1 MFTRFMGEGN
11 YKLLLDSIS
20 NGEDCTV
27 FGLNRGEKLAV
38 VEGANF
44 LFYIVDSVDNLNPV
58 YDSLV
63 ALGRKCD
70 IYCEPLNI
78 FSSEFASSEKVL
90 KTLYRLKSG
99 EIDTIIMTPEMIASK
114 VISKDHLTT
123 LKIKV
128 GEELNIKD
136 VTTRLIKMGYS
147 RVELVSS
154 AGEFSV
160 RGDVLDIFPLLGEP
174 TRIITD
180 FDVVESIKYYNA
192 VTMLSNKSLTE
203 LTIPVF
209 RFYTIDN
216 KSVDDFYAKNG
227 LKKDSLYYEV
237 CDNIDSP
244 NYKYIVFDDKIS
256 STIFDYVADGTIV
269 YDGARNIYEKLDSF
283 IKDYNA
289 KIKNMEGGWA
299 KICKS
304 ETLEISTVLNKM
316 SNHTRLAYQHI
327 NQANRLFNPK
337 RVFSIRTLPEVNYVR
352 HSHILAMDIKNYTK
366 SGYTIILCAGSED
379 NRLRLSEDLSQEGVF
394 TQIFDRV
401 SQCVKSAVN
410 VVSRNY
416 PLDILLPEEKL
427 IVISTNNLF
436 GAKKKIIQKDNSFF
450 DGETPKSGDYI
461 VHNFHGVGKCL
472 GVETLKL
479 SDGYRDYVV
488 LEYKNNDK
496 LYLPVENLDQ
506 VTKYVGGESAPA
518 LNKIGGVEFAK
529 TKARVKSAVKKIAFD
544 LIALYRDRLNMKG
557 YKYPVDMDMQLD
569 FERAFEFE
577 ETDDQKMAINDCKSD
592 MESGKVMDRLVC
604 GDVGFGKTEVA
615 LRIAF
620 KTILSGKQV
629 ALLCPTTIL
638 SEQHYNTAIG
648 RMSQFGVKVAVLNRL
663 KTPKQV
669 AQIKADIADG
679 KIDLIC
685 GTHKLLANDIN
696 YKNLGLLILDE
707 EQKFGVA
714 DKEKIKNFKK
724 QVNVLTL
731 SATPI
736 PRTLN
741 MALMG
746 IRDISVIQTAPVQRQ
761 SSIVSVC
768 EFNETMLKSAI
779 TRELER
785 DGQVLIVYNRVE
797 SIYNFSGYIS
807 SLFEGVRVSV
817 AHGQMSA
824 DELEREIFD
833 LYSGKTKILV
843 STTLIENGVDLPNA
857 NTLIVINADTLGLS
871 QLYQLKGR
879 IGRSDKLAFAYFTFD
894 KTKNLSE
901 TAYKRLQAIEEF
913 SEMGSGFKIAMRD
926 LEIRGAG
933 SVLGLE
939 QSGHIERVGYNMYV
953 QMLGD
958 TVRELKGET
967 VKEKM
972 DIRVETN
979 ISAYLSKDYV
989 ESMTRRMSMYRE
1001 IASIDSME
1009 KLMEFLSNTQSVYG
1023 QLPQPLI
1030 NLCKISLIKNLS
1042 SKIGA
1047 TRVIIKGK
1055 TQIIL
1060 ESKENLNKNLLDI
1073 VDMYSQN
1080 VSLNL
1085 ATVPTIEIVNIGK
1098 NEILDFILNYLQL
1111 LTNC

>member
-1 MFTRFMGEGN
+1 MFTRFMGDGN
-11 YKLLLDSIS
+11 FKILLNSI
-20 NGEDCTV
+20 NDGENCTV
-27 FGLNRGEKLAV
+27 FGLNKGEKLAV
-38 VEGANF
+38 VESANF
-44 LFYIVDSVDNLNPV
+44 LFYIVDSVDNLNPI
-58 YDSLV
+58 YDSLT
-63 ALGRKCD
+63 ALGRRCE
-70 IYCEPLNI
+70 ILCEPLNI
-78 FSSEFASSEKVL
+78 FSSEFTSSEKIL
-90 KTLYRLKSG
+90 RTLYRLKNN
-99 EIDTIIMTPEMIASK
+99 EIDTIVMTPEILVEKFIDKTALD
-114 VISKDHLTT
+114 I

-128 GEELNIKD
+128 GDELPMQGISGK
-136 VTTRLIKMGYS
+136 LISLGY
-147 RVELVSS
+147 RKVDLVANPGDFSIR
-154 AGEFSV
+154 GE
-160 RGDVLDIFPLLGEP
+160 VLDIYPLLGEP

-180 FDVVESIKYYNA
+180 FDFVESIKYYNA

-203 LTIPVF
+203 VEIPLF
-209 RFYTIDN
+209 KFYLCDE
-216 KSVDDFYAKNG
+216 KSVSEYYSKNG
-227 LKKDSLYYEV
+227 YKKDSLYYEIL
-237 CDNIDSP
+237 DNLYSLD
-244 NYKYIVFDDKIS
+244 YKNIIFDDRIS
-256 STIFDYVADGTIV
+256 SSIFDYVNDATIV
-269 YDGARNIYEKLDSF
+269 YDGARNIYEKLSNYITDF
-283 IKDYNA
+283 NG
-289 KIKNMEGGWA
+289 KIKTLDKGWS
-299 KICKS
+299 KLCS
-304 ETLEISTVLNKM
+304 S
-316 SNHTRLAYQHI
+316 HTRDISSVLEHTKKHTLLAYQHI
-327 NQANRLFNPK
+327 NQANRLFTSN
-337 RVFSIRTLPEVNYVR
+337 RVFSIRTLPAVNYVR
-352 HSHILAMDIKNYTK
+352 HLSVLAMDIRNYTK
-366 SGYTIILCAGSED
+366 SGYTIILCAGND
-379 NRLRLSEDLSQEGVF
+379 NNRLRLVEELERFGISANS
-394 TQIFDRV
+394 FDRI
-401 SQCVKSAVN
+401 SQCIKSSVN
-410 VVSRNY
+410 VVARNY

-427 IVISTNNLF
+427 IVVSTNNLF
-436 GAKKKIIQKDNSFF
+436 GIKKHVIEKESSFF
-450 DGETPKSGDYI
+450 DGETPKNGDYI

-479 SDGYRDYVV
+479 SDGYRDYVI

-506 VTKYVGGESAPA
+506 VSKYVGGESAPA

-557 YKYPVDMDMQLD
+557 YTYPEDMDMQVD
-569 FERAFEFE
+569 FERAFEFD
-577 ETDDQKMAINDCKSD
+577 ETEDQKMAIDDCKND
-592 MESGKVMDRLVC
+592 MQSGKVMDRLVC

-638 SEQHYNTAIG
+638 SEQHYNTAMS

-669 AQIKADIADG
+669 EQIKKEIAEG

-685 GTHKLLANDIN
+685 GTHKLLAKDIN

-714 DKEKIKNFKK
+714 DKEKIKNMKK

-746 IRDISVIQTAPVQRQ
+746 IRDISVIQTAPTQRQ
-761 SSIVSVC
+761 SSIVTVC
-768 EFNETMLKSAI
+768 EYSETMLRDAI
-779 TRELER
+779 SKELAR

-817 AHGQMSA
+817 AHGQMMA
-824 DELEREIFD
+824 NELEKEIFD

-894 KTKNLSE
+894 RTKNLSE

-958 TVRELKGET
+958 TVKELKGES
-967 VKEKM
+967 VAEKL
-972 DIRVETN
+972 DVRVETN

-1001 IASIDSME
+1001 IAVLDNME
-1009 KLMEFLSNTQSVYG
+1009 KMLKFLQDTESVYG
-1023 QLPQPLI
+1023 ELPDALI
-1030 NLCKISLIKNLS
+1030 NLCKISLIKNLCG
-1042 SKIGA
+1042 KIGA
-1047 TRVIIKGK
+1047 TKVIIKGTAK
-1055 TQIIL
+1055 IIL
-1060 ESKENLNKNLLDI
+1060 ESKENLNKSILDAC
-1073 VDMYSQN
+1073 DMYSN
-1080 VSLNL
+1080 NIRLDLSGLP
-1085 ATVPTIEIVNIGK
+1085 AIEIVNIGK